1 MVTPETRAV
10 ASSSFRSTSF
20 LIPFQHELD
29 LLPPPPSCT
38 DPPSFS
44 LLLPLSLFLPPF
56 PSLFLSVRNVS
67 AVNTV
72 VTVRENLKRT
82 NVGNEQ
88 FRSNCTNEENVVKI
102 ETNVLSKLREV
113 AIQRVDGRGNG
124 KGYLRMVRRRAD
136 TNRFLSTIEG
146 LRGTVSRYRS
156 PGASRFSSATPLF
169 FSPPP
174 SRGWTNERIEER
186 LSHRLSSRF
195 LSISHCQISLE
206 FIIILRIL

>member
-1 MVTPETRAV
+1 M
-10 ASSSFRSTSF
+10 
-20 LIPFQHELD
+20 
-29 LLPPPPSCT
+29 
-38 DPPSFS
+38 
-44 LLLPLSLFLPPF
+44 
-56 PSLFLSVRNVS
+56 
-67 AVNTV
+67 
-72 VTVRENLKRT
+72 
-82 NVGNEQ
+82 
-88 FRSNCTNEENVVKI
+88 
-102 ETNVLSKLREV
+102 
-113 AIQRVDGRGNG
+113 DGRGNG
-124 KGYLRMVRRRAD
+124 KGCLRMVRRRAD

-206 FIIILRIL
+206 FIQKYYAYLRKKSQDRSLTWRNSCESREIIFFVAERDGKGGLRRRRKREQQDTVRRFSYPSLRFRS

>member
-1 MVTPETRAV
+1 M
-10 ASSSFRSTSF
+10 
-20 LIPFQHELD
+20 
-29 LLPPPPSCT
+29 
-38 DPPSFS
+38 
-44 LLLPLSLFLPPF
+44 
-56 PSLFLSVRNVS
+56 
-67 AVNTV
+67 
-72 VTVRENLKRT
+72 
-82 NVGNEQ
+82 
-88 FRSNCTNEENVVKI
+88 
-102 ETNVLSKLREV
+102 
-113 AIQRVDGRGNG
+113 DGRGNG
-124 KGYLRMVRRRAD
+124 KGCLRMVRRRAD

-206 FIIILRIL
+206 FIQKYNAYLRKKSQDRYSIPNVAEFLRVERDNFLRCRDGKGGLRRRRKREQQDTVRRFSYPSLRFRS

>member
-1 MVTPETRAV
+1 
-10 ASSSFRSTSF
+10 
-20 LIPFQHELD
+20 
-29 LLPPPPSCT
+29 
-38 DPPSFS
+38 
-44 LLLPLSLFLPPF
+44 
-56 PSLFLSVRNVS
+56 
-67 AVNTV
+67 
-72 VTVRENLKRT
+72 
-82 NVGNEQ
+82 
-88 FRSNCTNEENVVKI
+88 
-102 ETNVLSKLREV
+102 
-113 AIQRVDGRGNG
+113 
-124 KGYLRMVRRRAD
+124 MVRRRAD

-206 FIIILRIL
+206 FIQKYNAYLRKKSQDRYSIPNVAEFLRVERDNFLRCRDGKGEEEEEKESSKIRFDVSLIRLSDPDLENTVLRRR

>member
-1 MVTPETRAV
+1 
-10 ASSSFRSTSF
+10 
-20 LIPFQHELD
+20 
-29 LLPPPPSCT
+29 
-38 DPPSFS
+38 
-44 LLLPLSLFLPPF
+44 
-56 PSLFLSVRNVS
+56 
-67 AVNTV
+67 
-72 VTVRENLKRT
+72 
-82 NVGNEQ
+82 
-88 FRSNCTNEENVVKI
+88 
-102 ETNVLSKLREV
+102 
-113 AIQRVDGRGNG
+113 
-124 KGYLRMVRRRAD
+124 MVRRRAD

-206 FIIILRIL
+206 FIQKYYAYFRKTISRSIPNVAEFLRVERDNFLRCRDGKGEEEEEKESSKIRFDVSLIRLSVSDPDLENTVLRRR

>member
-1 MVTPETRAV
+1 
-10 ASSSFRSTSF
+10 
-20 LIPFQHELD
+20 
-29 LLPPPPSCT
+29 
-38 DPPSFS
+38 
-44 LLLPLSLFLPPF
+44 
-56 PSLFLSVRNVS
+56 
-67 AVNTV
+67 
-72 VTVRENLKRT
+72 
-82 NVGNEQ
+82 
-88 FRSNCTNEENVVKI
+88 
-102 ETNVLSKLREV
+102 
-113 AIQRVDGRGNG
+113 
-124 KGYLRMVRRRAD
+124 MVRRRAD

-206 FIIILRIL
+206 FIQKYYAYLRKKSQDRYSIPNVAEFLRVERDNFLRCGKRRKGRFKKKKKKRAARYGSTFLLSVSPFPILIWKTRFLDEGREKEKKRGGKNNGRIVK